1 MRYSKFMQNSCR
13 FRGKLQLIMQG
24 SRLISKFYVFH
35 VDTIS
40 SLFILSATSVLRLFS
55 CILSSCNMNAALME
69 FRAGIKHVSRLIV
82 VWDQAHNEIRA
93 NCNYIIFLALHIHF
107 SGILHTPPV
116 QECRCNFSPSP
127 DIDNRSFPRNH
138 LRADARA

>member
-40 SLFILSATSVLRLFS
+40 ALFILSATSVLRLFS

-69 FRAGIKHVSRLIV
+69 FRGRNQTCFATNRCLGSSSQRNKSELY
-82 VWDQAHNEIRA
+82 
-93 NCNYIIFLALHIHF
+93 YIIFLALHIHS
-107 SGILHTPPV
+107 SGILHTLPV